1 MSSDKIRLVLAC
13 MLAVMADLLQVILFP
28 LMFEGFLSPLN
39 DIIDFAVAALMTMLL
54 GWHWVFLPSA
64 VGKLVPGVD
73 IAPFWTAAV
82 FWVLV
87 RGKKKE
93 EQPPLAPPHDGPN
106 LELRQLKQ

>member
-1 MSSDKIRLVLAC
+1 MRADKLRLVLAC
-13 MLAVMADLLQVILFP
+13 TLAVAADLLQVVLFP
-28 LMFEGFLSPLN
+28 ILFEGFLSPLN
-39 DIIDFAVAALMTMLL
+39 DIIDFAVAALMTSLL

-64 VGKLVPGVD
+64 LGKLIPGMD
-73 IAPFWTAAV
+73 MAPFWTAAV

-93 EQPPLAPPHDGPN
+93 ESLAPPDAPK